1 MSDRLLR
8 ANRTILFVP
17 RIEVGG
23 EPYLLG
29 GTKEAPIV
37 CPLANPTAAV
47 LNTWLAVKN
56 NGHPL
61 AGIGGNVSPAVL
73 DDVDLGLADSDTESE
88 LTIVS
93 RGDEEAITLFNVDA
107 KFAFLRDEDTEVL
120 GAYNMARDLIIA
132 PDIEYVIVDRAVG
145 EHDWD
150 DLFVAGQVIDLYDV
164 ATDVAPD
171 DIADKASIKI
181 GQTFIGT
188 GEVAIGITVA
198 A

>member
-29 GTKEAPIV
+29 GTKEAPVV
-37 CPLANPTAAV
+37 CPLTRPTAAV
-47 LNTWLAVKN
+47 LNTWLAVKSN
-56 NGHPL
+56 AHPL

-107 KFAFLRDEDTEVL
+107 KFAFLRDEDTTAQ
-120 GAYNMARDLIIA
+120 GAYNMARDLVIA
-132 PDIEYVIVDRAVG
+132 PDVEYVIVDRAVG
-145 EHDWD
+145 ENKWD
-150 DLFVAGQVIDLYDV
+150 DPFVAGQVIDLYDV
-164 ATDVAPD
+164 STDVAPD

>member
-8 ANRTILFVP
+8 ANRTVLLVP

-29 GTKEAPIV
+29 GTKEAPVV
-37 CPLANPTAAV
+37 CPLSAPTTAV

-56 NGHPL
+56 NANPL
-61 AGIGGNVSPAVL
+61 AGIGGNISPAIL
-73 DDVDLGLADSDTESE
+73 DDMDLGLADSDTESE

-107 KFAFLRDEDTEVL
+107 KLTFLRDEDTEAL

-145 EHDWD
+145 EYKWD
-150 DLFVAGQVIDLYDV
+150 DLFEVGQVIDLYDV
-164 ATDVAPD
+164 STDVAPD

-188 GEVAIGITVA
+188 GEVAIGITIA

>member
-8 ANRTILFVP
+8 ANRTVLLVP

-29 GTKEAPIV
+29 GTKEAPVV
-37 CPLANPTAAV
+37 CPLNAPTAAV

-61 AGIGGNVSPAVL
+61 AGIGGNISPAIL
-73 DDVDLGLADSDTESE
+73 DDMDLGLADSDTESE

-93 RGDEEAITLFNVDA
+93 RGDEEAITLFNTDA
-107 KFAFLRDEDTEVL
+107 KLTLLRDEDTEAL
-120 GAYNMARDLIIA
+120 GSFNMARDLIIA
-132 PDIEYVIVDRAVG
+132 PDIDYVIVDRAVG
-145 EHDWD
+145 EHKWD
-150 DLFVAGQVIDLYDV
+150 DLFAVGQVIDLYD
-164 ATDVAPD
+164 ASTDVAPD

-188 GEVAIGITVA
+188 GEVAIGITIA

>member
-8 ANRTILFVP
+8 ANRTILTVP

-29 GTKEAPIV
+29 GTKDAPVV
-37 CPLANPTAAV
+37 CPLNAPTTAV
-47 LNTWLAVKN
+47 LNTWVGVTTNA
-56 NGHPL
+56 HPL
-61 AGIGGNVSPAVL
+61 AGIGGNISKAVL

-88 LTIVS
+88 LTITS

-107 KFAFLRDEDTEVL
+107 KFSFLRDEDTEAL
-120 GAYNMARDLIIA
+120 GTFNMARDLVIA
-132 PDIEYVIVDRAVG
+132 PDIDYVIVDRAVG
-145 EHDWD
+145 EHKWD
-150 DLFVAGQVIDLYDV
+150 DLFEVGQVIDLYDV
-164 ATDVAPD
+164 STDVAPD

-188 GEVAIGITVA
+188 GEVAIGITIA